1 MATDHIQAGTG
12 RRYRHDVVVVGARA
26 GGASTALLLGR
37 LGHDVALVD
46 RAIFPADTLSTHQIA
61 RPGVVQLH
69 RWRVLPA
76 VLASGAPAIR
86 QVTITAAGESLTLAV
101 KDKAGVDLLV
111 APRRYVLD
119 TLLAEAAARA
129 GVHMRPGVTV
139 TGVKLN
145 AEGRAIGVRGHD
157 RSGEP
162 LEIDARVVVGADGL
176 GSRVARSVGAAIIE
190 DRHCQGAM
198 RYAYFAG
205 VAWSGIE
212 LFIADRAL
220 VGVFPTHRGEACI
233 WVGSPTAEARAG
245 RRGSARAAD
254 ALTAQLDVAAP
265 DLSARLRAGRR
276 TSPVAMMLRAPNRLR
291 QAHGPGWALVGDSG
305 YHRDPVTGH
314 GLSDAY
320 RDAELLAVAL
330 DAVLRGDAEES
341 TALAGYQRL
350 RDRALRE
357 VFDLTCALAKY
368 PPVSAFVALQRR
380 LSHAL
385 DVEAA
390 ELAARPTPDEHE
402 LARPE

>member
-1 MATDHIQAGTG
+1 
-12 RRYRHDVVVVGARA
+12 
-26 GGASTALLLGR
+26 
-37 LGHDVALVD
+37 
-46 RAIFPADTLSTHQIA
+46 
-61 RPGVVQLH
+61 
-69 RWRVLPA
+69 
-76 VLASGAPAIR
+76 
-86 QVTITAAGESLTLAV
+86 
-101 KDKAGVDLLV
+101 
-111 APRRYVLD
+111 
-119 TLLAEAAARA
+119 
-129 GVHMRPGVTV
+129 MRPGVTV